1 LTNEEII
8 KLAYEL
14 GSAVS
19 GSDEIENLKRLQT
32 AITQDKV
39 AYDIIMKYQDART
52 RADNASN
59 GGLITGKSEEDHL
72 NILEQQLNSNAL
84 IKELMEAQEKF
95 DNLMQAVYFAMNQAI
110 SGGDAGGCSGGC
122 CDSCGSSCGC

>member
-1 LTNEEII
+1 MTNEEII

-59 GGLITGKSEEDHL
+59 SGLITGKSEEDHL

-110 SGGDAGGCSGGC
+110 SGGAAGGCSGG